1 MIGIISLIIISTLF
15 TIGSACMI
23 WDIFFVRD
31 SELER
36 KIAQKKI
43 REDEPPDAT
52 VLLDEEEQE
61 EHMMALSELE
71 FDKFSESIVVEI

>member
-1 MIGIISLIIISTLF
+1 MPIK
-15 TIGSACMI
+15 
-23 WDIFFVRD
+23 V
-31 SELER
+31 
-36 KIAQKKI
+36 AQKKL

-52 VLLDEEEQE
+52 VLFDEKEQE